1 MSSSITTHVLDTSL
15 GQPAAGMGVTLE
27 RLTKMGWQPIG
38 KGSTDLDGRLV
49 DLLPA
54 ESALSAGQ
62 YRLSF
67 ATKEYFTA
75 LCATTFYPAVTI
87 EFEVL
92 DIQDHYHVPLL
103 VSPFGYSTY
112 RGS

>member
-1 MSSSITTHVLDTSL
+1 MSSPITTHVLDTSL
-15 GQPAAGMGVTLE
+15 GRPAAGMGVTLE

-49 DLLPA
+49 ELLS
-54 ESALSAGQ
+54 EQSTLVAGQ
-62 YRLSF
+62 YRLTF
-67 ATKEYFTA
+67 ATKEYFTR
-75 LCATTFYPAVTI
+75 LRTKTFFPAVTI

-92 DIQDHYHVPLL
+92 DKQDHYHVPLL
-103 VSPFGYSTY
+103 VTPFGYSTY